1 MTTPADETP
10 QPDETS
16 GPLGPNDP
24 TEPQDASEITKV
36 RKIPDLDD
44 KKGQIKALTGAL
56 ASALITATDNPIHML
71 TEVLDPLAKQL
82 HALGVRQTAHVD
94 PEAIHAPTW
103 ITDGATQ
110 MAQPVP
116 EQPSPQTAD
125 PVVVRTAEAPEIPS
139 KFKAGMRAQEI
150 APADVP
156 VFDL

>member
-1 MTTPADETP
+1 MTTPPADAP
-10 QPDETS
+10 NETS
-16 GPLGPNDP
+16 GPLGPNDS
-24 TEPQDASEITKV
+24 TEPQDASTLTV
-36 RKIPDLDD
+36 PRHIPDLDD
-44 KKGQIKALTGAL
+44 EEGQIKALTGAL

-71 TEVLDPLAKQL
+71 TDVLDPLAKQL
-82 HALGVRQTAHVD
+82 RALGIRQTDLID
-94 PEAIHAPTW
+94 PDAIHAPTW

-116 EQPSPQTAD
+116 EQPSPQTAE
-125 PVVVRTAEAPEIPS
+125 PIVVRTAEAPEIPT